1 MARPVSFVKFVSFVD
16 ADRAAFIHRSVT
28 WRVVGTRTKLAC
40 HSSRSRPVQT
50 VRPHSGGGCT
60 TQHAPPRREPERRA
74 KKPGRRS
81 QALCSPSPYR
91 QLRRIRAPCGDGR
104 LRRESARTA
113 PIAERCHLGPAQRT
127 AEQTCRKL
135 SHLPDLTPIPLS
147 RSSRARCRRPIP
159 APAGVVG
166 RRAGGA
172 RIHDLRPH
180 CLPPAQSYVE
190 QWIGHLWSSFLL
202 VIYWRKK
209 NVPELS
215 DFPQD
220 QSRTVFGGRGPG
232 ERPHMVT

>member
-28 WRVVGTRTKLAC
+28 WRVVGHSDKARMPLQSIASGSNGSPALGRWLYHPTRPAAPRTGKAREEARPEIAGAMLSVTIPTAPA
-40 HSSRSRPVQT
+40 HS
-50 VRPHSGGGCT
+50 
-60 TQHAPPRREPERRA
+60 RA
-74 KKPGRRS
+74 
-81 QALCSPSPYR
+81 
-91 QLRRIRAPCGDGR
+91 CGDGR

-215 DFPQD
+215 DFP
-220 QSRTVFGGRGPG
+220 
-232 ERPHMVT
+232 